1 MNNKSF
7 SLLLIAIGLAGCQ
20 STSSTPKSVGNKLDN
35 GVVDCGYNNID
46 SAEYIKAPDYKMRYI
61 TNIFSSD
68 PTAQYEK
75 QFNNPSYFAPLATEK
90 FKITSTEIKN
100 KYYYNNATGKP
111 NSRLK
116 TDNVLIDG
124 NRYEYQNASDVKV
137 ITESCKVYWLKRI
150 QYIEQTVSNV
160 SLSDGSDFVV
170 KNYEEILGANNF
182 RKFNPPEAKV
192 TYDKFTKIS
201 KIESTFDNS
210 LMLRTWV
217 KNNVKDKPKK
227 IQIYADVHFL
237 DKWGHLSKAFT
248 ETGLVTEITKIDT
261 DIDCSNSKL
270 LGGCSLT
277 ETIGISLPYSFYESH
292 KQGFEVKV
300 QGTRS
305 KVIKVKDYQVQQI
318 LDAVASFEK

>member
-1 MNNKSF
+1 MNKPLSI
-7 SLLLIAIGLAGCQ
+7 LLIAASLTGCQ
-20 STSSTPKSVGNKLDN
+20 TTSSSPETVGSKLDN
-35 GVVDCGYNNID
+35 GVIDCGYESIN
-46 SAEYIKAPDYKMRYI
+46 SAEYIKAPDYQMKYI
-61 TNIFSSD
+61 TNMFSSD
-68 PTAQYEK
+68 AASISEK
-75 QFNNPSYFAPLATEK
+75 QFYNPSYFTPLATEK
-90 FKITSTEIKN
+90 FKITSTELKN
-100 KYYYNNATGKP
+100 KFYYHASGKP

-116 TDNVLIDG
+116 KDNKIIDG
-124 NRYEYQNASDVKV
+124 ERYEYQNASDVKI
-137 ITESCKVYWLKRI
+137 ITESCKVYWLERG
-150 QYIEQTVSNV
+150 QYIDLTVRN
-160 SLSDGSDFVV
+160 LRLADGGEFTADNYSDLLGS
-170 KNYEEILGANNF
+170 NNF
-182 RKFNPPEAKV
+182 SKFSAPEAKV

-201 KIESTFDNS
+201 KIESTFDKN

-217 KNNVKDKPKK
+217 KNNGADKPKE

-237 DKWGHLSKAFT
+237 DKWGHLEKAFT

-261 DIDCSNSKL
+261 DIDCSTSKL

-318 LDAVASFEK
+318 LDAVAKFEN

>member
-1 MNNKSF
+1 MNNKPF

-46 SAEYIKAPDYKMRYI
+46 SAEYIKAPDFQMRYI
-61 TNIFSSD
+61 TNMFSSD
-68 PTAQYEK
+68 ATSVSEK
-75 QFNNPSYFAPLATEK
+75 QLYNKSYFSPLATEK
-90 FKITSTEIKN
+90 FKVTATEIKN
-100 KYYYNNATGKP
+100 KYYYNASGTP

-116 TDNVLIDG
+116 KDNRIIDG
-124 NRYEYQNASDVKV
+124 ERYEYQNASDVK
-137 ITESCKVYWLKRI
+137 ILTESCKVYWLERG
-150 QYIEQTVSNV
+150 QYIDLTVRNLRLANGGEFKPSNFEE
-160 SLSDGSDFVV
+160 LLGS
-170 KNYEEILGANNF
+170 NNF
-182 RKFNPPEAKV
+182 RKFTAPEAKV

-201 KIESTFDNS
+201 KIESTFDDN
-210 LMLRTWV
+210 LMLRTWMTDGA
-217 KNNVKDKPKK
+217 KDKPSE
-227 IQIYADVHFL
+227 IQIYSNIRFL

-261 DIDCSNSKL
+261 DIDCSTKKL

-277 ETIGISLPYSFYESH
+277 ETIGVSLPYSFYESH

-318 LDAVASFEK
+318 LDAVATFEK